1 VVVNKP
7 IVITGG
13 RVIDPAQGIDRLADV
28 LLKDGVVETVTDAPG
43 TAPDGYEVIDA
54 TGMVVAPG
62 FIDIHTH
69 LREPGLEHKETIAT
83 GTRAAAA
90 GGFTTICAM
99 PNTEPNQDNAST
111 VEFVL
116 RTGREQG
123 VVRVMAIGAVTLER
137 AGKRLVEMA
146 ELADAG
152 VIGFSD
158 DGNPVADPNIMRQAL
173 TYSQITGL
181 PIINHCEEP
190 SIAGAGQMQMG
201 VIASHLG
208 LTGVPSEAETVM
220 VERDIALAEL
230 TGGRLHIAHLS
241 TRRAV
246 EAVRRAKE
254 RGLRVTAEA
263 TPHHVSITDAWV
275 YGLGGAIPNDGSL
288 STAAYD
294 TNTKVNPPLRT
305 YDDVDAVVEG
315 LADGTIDMIATD
327 HAPHAAT
334 DKECTYQEAAH
345 GISNI
350 ETAFGSCMV
359 PVHAGALSLE
369 NLIERMTAAPARFLG
384 TTAGG
389 TGLGS
394 LKPGLPADVVVLDPT
409 SEWEVD
415 PSAFFSK
422 GKNTPLDGTTLKG
435 RVVITLYAGEVVHEA
450 GVIVE

>member
-1 VVVNKP
+1 VSKP
-7 IVITGG
+7 IAIIGG

-28 LLKDGVVETVTDAPG
+28 LLKDGVVEAVTDEPG
-43 TAPDGYEVIDA
+43 TDPDGYDVIDA
-54 TGMVVAPG
+54 TGLVVTPG

-123 VVRVMAIGAVTLER
+123 VIRVLAIGAVTLER

-173 TYSQITGL
+173 TYSQLTGL

-190 SIAGAGQMQMG
+190 SIAGSGQMQMG

-254 RGLRVTAEA
+254 RGLNVTAEA
-263 TPHHVSITDAWV
+263 TPHHVSITEEWV
-275 YGLGGAIPNDGSL
+275 YGLGGETPQDGAL
-288 STAAYD
+288 STDAYD

-305 YDDVDAVVEG
+305 NDDVDAVVEG
-315 LADGTIDMIATD
+315 LADGTIDLIATD

-350 ETAFGSCMV
+350 ETAFGSCMT
-359 PVHAGALSLE
+359 PVHAGALPLE
-369 NLIERMTAAPARFLG
+369 DLIERMTAAPARFLNKD
-384 TTAGG
+384 
-389 TGLGS
+389 LGS
-394 LKPGLPADVVVLDPT
+394 LKPGLPADVVVLDP
-409 SEWEVD
+409 SAEWTVD
-415 PSAFFSK
+415 PTAFYSK
-422 GKNTPLDGTTLKG
+422 GKNTPLARTTLKG
-435 RVVITLYAGEVVHEA
+435 QVVKTIYAGELVHEA
-450 GVIVE
+450 GAEVD

>member
-1 VVVNKP
+1 VQGIVPVSKP
-7 IVITGG
+7 IAIIGG

-28 LLKDGVVETVTDAPG
+28 LLKDGVVEAVTDEPG
-43 TAPDGYEVIDA
+43 TDPDGYDVIDA
-54 TGMVVAPG
+54 TGLVVTPG

-123 VVRVMAIGAVTLER
+123 VIRVLAIGAVTLER

-173 TYSQITGL
+173 TYSQLTGL

-190 SIAGAGQMQMG
+190 SIAGSGQMQMG

-254 RGLRVTAEA
+254 RGLNVTAEA
-263 TPHHVSITDAWV
+263 TPHHVSITEEWV
-275 YGLGGAIPNDGSL
+275 YGLGGETPQDGAL
-288 STAAYD
+288 STDAYD

-305 YDDVDAVVEG
+305 NDDVDAVVEG
-315 LADGTIDMIATD
+315 LADGTIDLIATD

-350 ETAFGSCMV
+350 ETAFGSCMT
-359 PVHAGALSLE
+359 PVHAGALPLE
-369 NLIERMTAAPARFLG
+369 DLIERMTAAPARFLNKD
-384 TTAGG
+384 
-389 TGLGS
+389 LGS
-394 LKPGLPADVVVLDPT
+394 LKPGLPADVVVLDP
-409 SEWEVD
+409 SAEWTVD
-415 PSAFFSK
+415 PTAFYSK
-422 GKNTPLDGTTLKG
+422 GKNTPLARTTLKG
-435 RVVITLYAGEVVHEA
+435 QVVKTIYAGELVHEA
-450 GVIVE
+450 GAEVD

>member
-1 VVVNKP
+1 MSKP

-13 RVIDPAQGIDRLADV
+13 RVIDPAQGVDRIADV
-28 LLKDGVVETVTDAPG
+28 LLKAGVVETVTDKPG
-43 TAPDGYEVIDA
+43 SPPDGYDVIDA
-54 TGMVVAPG
+54 SGLLVSPG

-83 GTRAAAA
+83 GSRAAAA

-99 PNTEPNQDNAST
+99 PNTEPNQDNASV

-123 VVRVMAIGAVTLER
+123 VVRVLAIGAVTLER
-137 AGKRLVEMA
+137 AGKHLTEMA
-146 ELADAG
+146 ELAEAG

-158 DGNPVADPNIMRQAL
+158 DGNPVADSNIMRQAL

-208 LTGVPSEAETVM
+208 LSGVPAEAESVM
-220 VERDIALAEL
+220 VERDISLAAL
-230 TGGRLHIAHLS
+230 TGGRLHVAHLS
-241 TRRAV
+241 TRQAV
-246 EAVRRAKE
+246 EAVRKAKR
-254 RGLRVTAEA
+254 RGLNVTAEA
-263 TPHHVSITDAWV
+263 TPHHVSITDTWV
-275 YGLGGAIPNDGSL
+275 YGFGGGIPEEGAL
-288 STAAYD
+288 TTAAYD

-305 YDDVDAVVEG
+305 HDDVTAVVEG

-327 HAPHAAT
+327 HAPHAIT

-359 PVHAGALSLE
+359 PVHSGSLLLE
-369 NLIERMTAAPARFLG
+369 DLIERMTAAPARFLG
-384 TTAGG
+384 MD
-389 TGLGS
+389 LGS
-394 LKPGLPADVVVLDPT
+394 LKPGSPADLVVLDPEA
-409 SEWEVD
+409 EWTVD
-415 PSAFFSK
+415 PTEFFSK
-422 GKNTPLDGTTLKG
+422 GKNSPLAGTTLKG
-435 RVVITLYAGEVVHEA
+435 KVVTTLYAGEIVHQA
-450 GVIVE
+450 GVTNA

>member
-1 VVVNKP
+1 VVNKP
-7 IVITGG
+7 IVIIGG

-28 LLKDGVVETVTDAPG
+28 LLKDGVVEAVTDAPG

-137 AGKRLVEMA
+137 AGKQLVEMA

-190 SIAGAGQMQMG
+190 SIAGAGLMQMG

-246 EAVRRAKE
+246 EAVRRSKE

-275 YGLGGAIPNDGSL
+275 YGLGGATPNDGAL
-288 STAAYD
+288 STVAYD

-305 YDDVDAVVEG
+305 NDDVDAVVEG

-369 NLIERMTAAPARFLG
+369 GLIERMTAAPARFLG
-384 TTAGG
+384 PTAGG
-389 TGLGS
+389 KGLGS

-409 SEWEVD
+409 SEWAVD

-422 GKNTPLDGTTLKG
+422 GKNTPLAGTTLKG
-435 RVVITLYAGEVVHEA
+435 RVMITLYAGAIVHEA
-450 GVIVE
+450 DVTVE

>member
-1 VVVNKP
+1 MSKP

-28 LLKDGVVETVTDAPG
+28 LLKDGVVEAVTDAPG

-54 TGMVVAPG
+54 TGLVVAPG

-158 DGNPVADPNIMRQAL
+158 DGNPGADPNIMRQAL

-190 SIAGAGQMQMG
+190 SIAGAGQMHMG

-230 TGGRLHIAHLS
+230 TFLS
-241 TRRAV
+241 TM
-246 EAVRRAKE
+246 
-254 RGLRVTAEA
+254 
-263 TPHHVSITDAWV
+263 S
-275 YGLGGAIPNDGSL
+275 GA
-288 STAAYD
+288 A
-294 TNTKVNPPLRT
+294 
-305 YDDVDAVVEG
+305 
-315 LADGTIDMIATD
+315 
-327 HAPHAAT
+327 
-334 DKECTYQEAAH
+334 
-345 GISNI
+345 GIQK
-350 ETAFGSCMV
+350 FGKCQWKI
-359 PVHAGALSLE
+359 G
-369 NLIERMTAAPARFLG
+369 IIR
-384 TTAGG
+384 
-389 TGLGS
+389 
-394 LKPGLPADVVVLDPT
+394 
-409 SEWEVD
+409 
-415 PSAFFSK
+415 
-422 GKNTPLDGTTLKG
+422 
-435 RVVITLYAGEVVHEA
+435 
-450 GVIVE
+450 